1 MPTEKGRVMLRA
13 IRNVTL
19 ALGVAISLA
28 SCQIDSA
35 EIADST
41 SVVGNPFAD
50 MRWGNG
56 YWTTNSTSV
65 PGRYAVVS
73 DPETGT
79 GAVQRFTLRE
89 GDCDTSRDWDD
100 CRYNSGRYE
109 FQEDIWD
116 HPSYGPQ
123 SQPKE
128 AWYSWEV
135 RLDEGTLYGS
145 DQPNGP
151 LILGQFK
158 QGTVGCP
165 LIILTHHSGFNDTS
179 LNVWLQRDSG
189 LEPPNDCP
197 IVGEA
202 RVGSVTDLIGRWAR
216 VEMFIRWSRGDDG
229 RVDVYFDGT
238 QRMSYSGPTCVG
250 NCTNIFRKYGIYFAN
265 QRGKPLTEIN
275 AYYRNVGRARTREG
289 LPR

>member
-1 MPTEKGRVMLRA
+1 MLTA

-19 ALGVAISLA
+19 ALGVATSLA

-35 EIADST
+35 EIADAT
-41 SVVGNPFAD
+41 AVLRNPFAD

-56 YWTTNSTSV
+56 YWKVANASV

-73 DPETGT
+73 DPETGI

-89 GDCDTSRDWDD
+89 GDCGTSHEWDD

-135 RLDEGTLYGS
+135 RLDEGTLYGRN
-145 DQPNGP
+145 QPIGP

-158 QGTVGCP
+158 QGGHGCP
-165 LIILTHHSGFNDTS
+165 LIILTHRAGSSNTS
-179 LNVWLQRDSG
+179 LSVRLSRDSG

-197 IVGEA
+197 TLSGEP
-202 RVGSVTDLIGRWAR
+202 VGSVTDLIGRWAR
-216 VEMFIRWSRGDDG
+216 VEMFIRWSSGDDG
-229 RVDVYFDGT
+229 RVVVYFDGV
-238 QRMSYSGPTCVG
+238 QRMTYTG
-250 NCTNIFRKYGIYFAN
+250 A
-265 QRGKPLTEIN
+265 
-275 AYYRNVGRARTREG
+275 
-289 LPR
+289 